1 MRVDEFYVTR
11 AELEDRKR
19 RFLENCILVIVPEYL

>member
-1 MRVDEFYVTR
+1 MRVNEIYVTR
-11 AELEDRKR
+11 AELEDRES